1 MNFSISM
8 AGNGDAGD
16 ILALQKVAYQSEATL
31 YQDWTFPPL
40 TQTLLEIEAEFET
53 RIFLKAILEE
63 GIVGSVRGCFVR
75 VRA

>member
-1 MNFSISM
+1 M
-8 AGNGDAGD
+8 AGSGDAGD

-31 YQDWTFPPL
+31 YQDWTIPPL